1 MSLAQQRMWFINR
14 FDPESAA
21 YNIPMALRMSGELD
35 VDALQAAVRDVIN
48 RHESLRTVYPEI
60 DGVGIQ
66 KVLPTSDIDLDLTP
80 THLTEA
86 DLITVVSD
94 VVTVGFDVTAEV
106 PLRGRLFQL
115 DRSEYVVVFVV
126 HHISGDGFSM
136 GPLARD
142 VMTAYLARVA
152 GEEPSWAT
160 LPVQYAD
167 YTLWQR
173 EVLGSEDDPQ
183 SVTGH
188 QIGFWKRELAG
199 LPDQL
204 DLPADR
210 PRPAVQSL
218 RGASVDISIDAD
230 LHRGLAQLGRRSN
243 ATLFMVVHTA
253 WAAFL
258 ARMTGTDDIAVGS
271 PIAGRSERELD
282 DLIGMFVN
290 TLVFRTRVEPDQSFA
305 ELLERTRETDLNVF
319 ANADVPFERLVEVLN
334 PARSTARHP
343 LFQVGLSFQN
353 LTQSTFELPGLTLSA
368 VEADTHVSQ
377 FDLHLIV
384 SDLYDADGTEL
395 GLSGTMT
402 YATDLFDEATAA
414 GLVGRFV
421 RMLDAIMSD
430 ATVPLGDIELLE
442 PEEKSRILEGWND
455 TAHVADSVTT
465 LVDLFEEQV
474 RRDPDATA
482 WCSRVSC

>member
-204 DLPADR
+204 DLR
-210 PRPAVQSL
+210 PIARVLPCSPSVARAWTSPSMPTCIVGWRNSVAGRTPRCSWWCTRRGQHSL
-218 RGASVDISIDAD
+218 RG
-230 LHRGLAQLGRRSN
+230 
-243 ATLFMVVHTA
+243 
-253 WAAFL
+253 
-258 ARMTGTDDIAVGS
+258 
-271 PIAGRSERELD
+271 
-282 DLIGMFVN
+282 
-290 TLVFRTRVEPDQSFA
+290 
-305 ELLERTRETDLNVF
+305 
-319 ANADVPFERLVEVLN
+319 
-334 PARSTARHP
+334 
-343 LFQVGLSFQN
+343 
-353 LTQSTFELPGLTLSA
+353 
-368 VEADTHVSQ
+368 
-377 FDLHLIV
+377 
-384 SDLYDADGTEL
+384 
-395 GLSGTMT
+395 
-402 YATDLFDEATAA
+402 
-414 GLVGRFV
+414 
-421 RMLDAIMSD
+421 
-430 ATVPLGDIELLE
+430 
-442 PEEKSRILEGWND
+442 
-455 TAHVADSVTT
+455 
-465 LVDLFEEQV
+465 
-474 RRDPDATA
+474 
-482 WCSRVSC
+482 